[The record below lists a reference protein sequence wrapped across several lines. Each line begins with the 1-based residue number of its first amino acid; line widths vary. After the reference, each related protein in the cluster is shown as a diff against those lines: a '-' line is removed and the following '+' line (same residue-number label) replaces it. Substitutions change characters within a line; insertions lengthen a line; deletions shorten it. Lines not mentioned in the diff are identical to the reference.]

1 MSDAQTSKPPGAPR
15 AARTRT
21 RPPCAG
27 PGLAPAMSTVLALRP
42 DEQLDTAAARQ
53 AAAITAVE
61 SWSLT
66 LASPATRKAYR
77 HAVLRLLSAHGEITP
92 TTLAAWRDEQTA
104 AGLSRATIRQR
115 LAAVRAFAAWAAQTG
130 RLPHEQLRDLAAVQG
145 PRLSGEH
152 APTAI
157 GVAQLRALDRAATA
171 LWPEDPLRTA
181 QARAGLRLLGGC
193 GLRVAELAGAEH
205 ADLRTTPEGPV
216 LHVHGKRGRRRT
228 VPVPGSVHEAVGEL
242 HALLEA
248 RARPLVPALSG
259 HRPARVLPRAVAVR
273 TTQALVARLAQ
284 EANQAAGAELVPVD
298 VAHPHALRHGYA
310 LRYLAQP
317 GATLAVLQRRL
328 GHTDIATTAKYLAA
342 HQDTLEAAP
351 VDPWAP

>member
-1 MSDAQTSKPPGAPR
+1 M
-15 AARTRT
+15 
-21 RPPCAG
+21 
-27 PGLAPAMSTVLALRP
+27 
-42 DEQLDTAAARQ
+42 
-53 AAAITAVE
+53 
-61 SWSLT
+61 
-66 LASPATRKAYR
+66 
-77 HAVLRLLSAHGEITP
+77 
-92 TTLAAWRDEQTA
+92 
-104 AGLSRATIRQR
+104 
-115 LAAVRAFAAWAAQTG
+115 
-130 RLPHEQLRDLAAVQG
+130 QG

-152 APTAI
+152 SPTAI
-157 GVAQLRALDRAATA
+157 DVAQLRALDHAASA
-171 LWPEDPLRTA
+171 LWPDDPLRTA

-193 GLRVAELAGAEH
+193 GLRVAELATAEL
-205 ADLRTTPEGPV
+205 ADLRATSEGPV

-228 VPVPGSVHEAVGEL
+228 VPVPASVHQAVLEL
-242 HALLEA
+242 HSLLEA

-259 HRPARVLPRAVAVR
+259 HKPARPLGRPVAVR

-284 EANQAAGAELVPVD
+284 EANQAAGAELPVD

>member
-1 MSDAQTSKPPGAPR
+1 
-15 AARTRT
+15 
-21 RPPCAG
+21 
-27 PGLAPAMSTVLALRP
+27 MSTVLALRP
-42 DEQLDTAAARQ
+42 DEHLDTAAARQ

-77 HAVLRLLSAHGEITP
+77 HAVLRLLAAHGEITP
-92 TTLAAWRDEQTA
+92 ASLAAWRDEQAA

-157 GVAQLRALDRAATA
+157 GVEQLRALDRASAA

-228 VPVPGSVHEAVGEL
+228 NPVPASVHEAVDEL
-242 HALLEA
+242 HALLGA
-248 RARPLVPALSG
+248 RARPLVP
-259 HRPARVLPRAVAVR
+259 R
-273 TTQALVARLAQ
+273 
-284 EANQAAGAELVPVD
+284 
-298 VAHPHALRHGYA
+298 
-310 LRYLAQP
+310 
-317 GATLAVLQRRL
+317 
-328 GHTDIATTAKYLAA
+328 
-342 HQDTLEAAP
+342 
-351 VDPWAP
+351 